1 MFYKFYGKTTNLKIE
16 TLLNKNKKMFQ
27 RFSNETLSTIY
38 VIQSCDRMKI
48 FLFSLKIKFIFYGR
62 FGRILI
68 NVIPK

>member
-1 MFYKFYGKTTNLKIE
+1 
-16 TLLNKNKKMFQ
+16 MFQ

-68 NVIPK
+68 NIIYTKMYKFISLKTNQILRTNY